1 MLMNAW
7 QWAPVVL
14 AAISAVFVMASI
26 LWSIF
31 DVRKDDRLDQTTTT
45 LWLLLLLAV
54 PLFGVVAWLCARPR
68 LGPHADSLHFKK
80 LP

>member
-1 MLMNAW
+1 
-7 QWAPVVL
+7 
-14 AAISAVFVMASI
+14 MASI

-31 DVRKDDRLDQTTTT
+31 DVRKDDRLDQTTTAW
-45 LWLLLLLAV
+45 WLFLLLAV
-54 PLFGVVAWLCARPR
+54 PLLGLVAWLYARQR

>member
-31 DVRKDDRLDQTTTT
+31 DVRKGDRLDQTTT

-54 PLFGVVAWLCARPR
+54 PLFGVVAWLYARPR
-68 LGPHADSLHFKK
+68 LGPHADSVHCKK